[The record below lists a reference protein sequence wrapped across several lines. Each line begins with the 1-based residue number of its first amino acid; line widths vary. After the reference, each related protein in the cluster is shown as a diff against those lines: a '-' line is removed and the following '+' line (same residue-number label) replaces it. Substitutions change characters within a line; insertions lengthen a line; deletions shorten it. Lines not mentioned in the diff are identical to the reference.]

1 MENKKKIDYLPYEV
15 DESFKRDILHYIN
28 MDGGDEEIKQL
39 LMKYSPDQIN
49 EDSIQGIIYQMNHGE
64 THI

>member
-1 MENKKKIDYLPYEV
+1 MNYH
-15 DESFKRDILHYIN
+15 FKRDILRYIN

>member
-1 MENKKKIDYLPYEV
+1 MENKKKIDHLPYEV
-15 DESFKRDILHYIN
+15 DESFKRDILRYIN

-39 LMKYSPDQIN
+39 LMKYSPEQIN
-49 EDSIQGIIYQMNHGE
+49 EDSIQGIIYQMNHGK